1 MKELWNN
8 RYQEKDIFGTEANSF
23 LQEHVEALPEKGKI
37 LCLAEGEG
45 RNAIFLAQKGF
56 DVTAVDFSQVG
67 LKHAEER
74 AQEEGVFLT
83 TIVADLKDYSFGE
96 NKWDAIISI
105 FGHLPPEIR
114 QVVHKKIPRALK
126 NQGIFLFE
134 AYSPEQLQFKTGG
147 PMDLELMITLGIVQ
161 EELSELKTLYLKNL
175 VREIYEGKYHSGLS
189 SVIQYIGQKRA

>member
-23 LQEHVEALPEKGKI
+23 LQEHVEALPKKGKI

-74 AQEEGVFLT
+74 AQEEGVLLT

-126 NQGIFLFE
+126 NQ
-134 AYSPEQLQFKTGG
+134 
-147 PMDLELMITLGIVQ
+147 
-161 EELSELKTLYLKNL
+161 
-175 VREIYEGKYHSGLS
+175 
-189 SVIQYIGQKRA
+189 